1 MKVSDIL
8 TKLSLILIHSNR
20 WHKCNKDILTGSS
33 KTFFTN
39 KIQNIGVSTCTFKFC
54 ANTKYLKGNDEL
66 IKDGFIVI
74 LCKLTF
80 GDTI

>member
-1 MKVSDIL
+1 MNVSDIL
-8 TKLSLILIHSNR
+8 TKLSLILIYSNR
-20 WHKCNKDILTGSS
+20 WHRCNRDILTGSL
-33 KTFFTN
+33 KTFFTK

-54 ANTKYLKGNDEL
+54 TYTKYLKGNDEL

-74 LCKLTF
+74 LHKLTF